1 MMITFQE
8 IVVAVRNLPPQNQ
21 RKVLEVLQSQITGM
35 RESPK
40 SEEEVQRI
48 LFERGVIGTVPSAA
62 DYTDEDDDFDP
73 VAIKGKP
80 LSESVIEERR

>member
-1 MMITFQE
+1 MMIPQE
-8 IVVAVRNLPPQNQ
+8 IINAVRSLPPEKQ
-21 RKVLEVLQSQITGM
+21 REVLEVLQSELIGM
-35 RESPK
+35 RK
-40 SEEEVQRI
+40 SLISEQEVQRI

-80 LSESVIEERR
+80 LSESVIKERR